1 MRQFALRRSGQE
13 LGGHRREDAV
23 VAGGVIAQRVT
34 QAYGHQAGIARAGQ
48 QVVQPREELFATMA
62 AELLAAATQRELP
75 QLDEKLY
82 LEVFAQPEAP
92 APRRAAG
99 RR

>member
-1 MRQFALRRSGQE
+1 
-13 LGGHRREDAV
+13 
-23 VAGGVIAQRVT
+23 
-34 QAYGHQAGIARAGQ
+34 
-48 QVVQPREELFATMA
+48 MA

-82 LEVFAQPEAP
+82 LEVFAQPEAA
-92 APRRAAG
+92 APRRTAA